1 MNDNANNR
9 FKNFLVNGF
18 QVPSP
23 RDADGEEESWEMQ
36 IDEVPAEEVPEA
48 YPEIEP
54 EQTPAVP
61 DADDPALRSIE
72 SELIRI
78 RYMLEDLLDRQAEIA
93 AGTAADEEETE
104 EQPAPQPVVQ
114 MPDLS
119 AYMTTR
125 EQQKAMAATVA
136 KLESSAGNKN
146 LVRAMEQVS
155 TMREDFLRLCRGMR
169 PRIAEMDPETV
180 LSSFEAYCVDME
192 NILTDGGVY
201 IGSFDYDK
209 LNTLHQRIVG
219 VVPTGEKE
227 KDGTIAERQSDGYKL
242 GDKVLLK
249 EKVTVYKYDP
259 SLATPAAPEVENPIE
274 TTETP
279 YETVSE
285 SGDSPEGE
293 PDTTEEKE

>member
-23 RDADGEEESWEMQ
+23 REGEGEEGWEMPIEDVQ
-36 IDEVPAEEVPEA
+36 GDAEQPET
-48 YPEIEP
+48 EQ
-54 EQTPAVP
+54 EQTPAIP
-61 DADDPALRSIE
+61 DADEPALRSIE

-78 RYMLEDLLDRQAEIA
+78 RYMLEDLASRSAS
-93 AGTAADEEETE
+93 AADA
-104 EQPAPQPVVQ
+104 PAA
-114 MPDLS
+114 PDLS

-136 KLESSAGNKN
+136 KLESSAGNKA
-146 LVRAMEQVS
+146 LVRAMEQIS

-169 PRIAEMDPETV
+169 PRIADMDPETV

-201 IGSFDYDK
+201 IGKFDYDK

-259 SLATPAAPEVENPIE
+259 SLGTPDAPEVENPTE
-274 TTETP
+274 TT

-285 SGDSPEGE
+285 SGDSRKCE
-293 PDTTEEKE
+293 PYTTEEKE